1 MVTDTAVVKGQK
13 RQGSSSE
20 NSPIVPACPS
30 VKTTVGMTKHSEVQ
44 KVR

>member
-13 RQGSSSE
+13 HQDLSSE
-20 NSPIVPACPS
+20 NFPIVHACPS
-30 VKTTVGMTKHSEVQ
+30 VKTTEGMTKHTEVQ